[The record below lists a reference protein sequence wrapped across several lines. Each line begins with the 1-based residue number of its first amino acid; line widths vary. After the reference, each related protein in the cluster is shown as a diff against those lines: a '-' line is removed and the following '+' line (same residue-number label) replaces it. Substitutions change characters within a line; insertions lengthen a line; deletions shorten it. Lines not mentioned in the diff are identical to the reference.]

1 VIAGD
6 DVKYGKPHPEPYLM
20 AAESLGLT
28 PAECL
33 AFEDSITG
41 LSSAVAAGTN
51 AVGVTNM
58 LELPTGPDRKIINTL
73 VGLRVEN
80 LHELRIH
87 D

>member
-1 VIAGD
+1 
-6 DVKYGKPHPEPYLM
+6 M
-20 AAESLGLT
+20 AAKSLGLT
-28 PAECL
+28 PRECL

-41 LSSAVAAGTN
+41 LTSAVAAGTN

-58 LELPTGPDRKIINTL
+58 LVLPTGPDRKIIDTL